1 MFRSCWWNLIKN
13 DVRAKRAKHAVYEN
27 QRTLKAVKAL
37 EDNFIPATINYQNF
51 DEECDLDIVANH
63 GRKQVLNY
71 VMSNSLGFGGHNASI
86 IFKKYGE
93 E

>member
-1 MFRSCWWNLIKN
+1 MNLTFHNLIL
-13 DVRAKRAKHAVYEN
+13 V
-27 QRTLKAVKAL
+27 LCVKAL

-71 VMSNSLGFGGHNASI
+71 ECQIH
-86 IFKKYGE
+86 
-93 E
+93 